1 MIIVNNKLKYIY
13 HYNTLIK
20 IIMIINPEVF
30 DELYSGLTKELESY
44 NIPEGGSFQIKGEV
58 MRLRQ
63 LVENR
68 KPSSIMEIG
77 FNTGHSALL
86 FLAITPPETKV
97 VSFDLGE
104 YAHVFV
110 GKRYIDKHFPGRHTL
125 VTGDSTQTI
134 PKYEEH
140 VLHRMATKSPP
151 PLKFDFIFIDGGHQ
165 NDIPE
170 KDIINSY
177 RLVANENNIVAIDD
191 ISRDSTRQMHY
202 TINPTK
208 AWGDMVNMGLI
219 REDGYDDYFLT
230 DECPVECSAR
240 GLAWGSYILD
250 SSTSNL
256 ESKTVSTTN
265 NNNGNDMIKRLKY
278 MQIQKEY
285 KYMNRD
291 QMVKEIDRLYHA
303 KNNYD
308 RLVALSDLYL
318 EYFENYNR
326 RDTNFIRF
334 YRAAGNFV
342 IDAAVAIKQY
352 EQIIDTAKPEDP
364 EEFPDYIKYYSIC
377 NLITLYPVDSY
388 DKIPKI
394 IHILFFGE
402 TEFLNFHH
410 RCVHSMIQYMPDY
423 EIRIHSAKEP
433 VNNKY
438 WDDLKTQPNVKIV
451 KIDVPQYYDGFELKH
466 FQYKADVVR
475 LEVLYEEGGV
485 YLDLDMLIV
494 KPFHEVFNSGHSF
507 YISKERAGHD
517 CLINAFLAAKPKNEF
532 IKIWLNEFKS
542 GLRLGIWAHHIR
554 DSNKKLLDEHPHY
567 EHKYRIK
574 ILDGNVFMPFHW
586 QDTDA
591 FLRSETQE
599 YEFQEGSYGTHLWET
614 ILGDVMRK
622 NMFLKKQKCE
632 LAIYKDKTSAFYDYT
647 ESLVISPDYFNDF
660 RNDQFVN
667 DCITKGKRN
676 GYFIEIG
683 ACDGIECSSCY
694 YFEKNLNWSGLAIEP
709 AKCYANNIKIN
720 RKNPVLLAVSNMSS
734 SSSNGPLFGD
744 NGSIFYETDITMLSG
759 IKSALET
766 NKVGQDWEKMSHRE
780 YMVDTITLYD
790 LCCKHSSPE
799 YIDYCAI
806 DCGGS
811 EYDILSTYF
820 EENRN
825 NLGSDV
831 VSNNNNSNNE
841 IVLSVTNKIFH
852 IDMFSIEIN
861 NNYDKINDLMYA
873 NDYEEVFNPFLN
885 MMNFNGRE
893 ITWEKYYKHKN
904 TNSPQFSQRSTASTG
919 SLSTMSS
926 YADTPQTTHTPPTSP
941 ESQYRENNTVPQNNR
956 VNTDVISVSLAIP
969 NAEFLIKP
977 PFAAEIVAIC
987 LEERPER
994 TKYVSSHL
1002 LSHGIKHT
1010 ILLNNIH
1017 PTNTKVGCFR
1027 SHIKAI
1033 QYAKRKNLSSV
1044 LIVEDDIIIR
1054 DNIGELATISLP
1066 NKDNWDILYLGGI
1079 LTKFDNM
1086 DSTGKWVMGTIW
1098 CNHAYIVKQH
1108 MYDPII
1114 EFVES
1119 YPNLEE
1125 LEGKNIDY
1133 MYTEYIQPK
1142 YKCWLA
1148 YDQYIIQKEGY
1159 SEIDGRNK
1167 WTNEFDWS
1175 TFSMK
1180 IV

>member
-1 MIIVNNKLKYIY
+1 MIIE
-13 HYNTLIK
+13 
-20 IIMIINPEVF
+20 PAAF
-30 DELYSGLTKELESY
+30 DALYSGLTKALDAY
-44 NIPEGGSFQIKGEV
+44 YVPEGGSFQIKGEV
-58 MRLRQ
+58 ARLRE
-63 LVENR
+63 LVEKR
-68 KPSSIMEIG
+68 QPRSIMEIG

-104 YAHVFV
+104 YAHVFAA
-110 GKRYIDKHFPGRHTL
+110 KRYIDKHFPGRHTL

-134 PKYEEH
+134 PNYEEQ
-140 VLHRMATKSPP
+140 VAHRMKSKNPP
-151 PLKFDFIFIDGGHQ
+151 PLTFDFIFVDGGHQ

-170 KDIINSY
+170 KDLINSY
-177 RLVANENNIVAIDD
+177 RLITDENNVVAIDD
-191 ISRDSTRQMHY
+191 ISRDPSRQMHY
-202 TINPTK
+202 TIQPTK
-208 AWGDMVNMGLI
+208 AWADMVKMGII

-230 DECPVECSAR
+230 DVCPDGCNAR
-240 GLAWGSYILD
+240 GLAWGSYLFDINKQNSET
-250 SSTSNL
+250 SSQ
-256 ESKTVSTTN
+256 N
-265 NNNGNDMIKRLKY
+265 NRSEMIQKLKY
-278 MQIQKEY
+278 TQLQNDY
-285 KYMNRD
+285 KYMTRD
-291 QMVKEIDRLYHA
+291 QMVKEIDHLYHA
-303 KNNYD
+303 KREHD

-318 EYFENYNR
+318 EYFENYNK

-342 IDAAVAIKQY
+342 INKPLAMKQY
-352 EQIIDTAKPEDP
+352 EQVIDTPKPTDP
-364 EEFPDYIKYYSIC
+364 EEMPDYIRFYSVC
-377 NLITLYPVDSY
+377 NLGTLYPMDSCPS
-388 DKIPKI
+388 IPKI
-394 IHILFFGE
+394 IHLLFFGE
-402 TEFLNFHH
+402 TEFFNFHH

-438 WDDLKTQPNVKIV
+438 WDDLKKQPTVKIV
-451 KIDVPQYYDGFELKH
+451 KIDVPQFFDGFELKH

-475 LEVLYEEGGV
+475 LEVLYEQGGV

-507 YISKERAGHD
+507 YISKERTGHD

-574 ILDGNVFMPFHW
+574 ILEGDVFMPFHW
-586 QDTDA
+586 QDTEA
-591 FLRSETQE
+591 FLRSETHD
-599 YEFQEGSYGTHLWET
+599 YEFKEGSYGTHLWET
-614 ILGDVMRK
+614 ILGDVMIK
-622 NMFLKKQKCE
+622 NRFLKKQKLE
-632 LAIYKDKTSAFYDYT
+632 LTIYKDKSSQFYDYMD
-647 ESLVISPDYFNDF
+647 SLVASSDYFNDF

-667 DCITKGKRN
+667 EFITKGKRN

-683 ACDGIECSSCY
+683 ACDGKECSSCY
-694 YFEKNLNWSGLAIEP
+694 YFEKNLNWSGLAVEP
-709 AKCYANNIKIN
+709 ARCYSNNLKAC
-720 RKNPVLLAVSNMSS
+720 RKNPVTLAVSNVTSLG
-734 SSSNGPLFGD
+734 SNENWNRTE
-744 NGSIFYETDITMLSG
+744 NGSLFYETDLKVLSG
-759 IKSALET
+759 LKSALET
-766 NKVGQDWEKMSHRE
+766 NKAGQDWTMMGHHD

-790 LCCKHSSPE
+790 LCCQYKSPE

-811 EYDILSTYF
+811 EYDILSTF
-820 EENRN
+820 FAENRDNTTN
-825 NLGSDV
+825 NMLYNSD
-831 VSNNNNSNNE
+831 SNNE
-841 IVLSVTNKIFH
+841 IGLSVSNKVFH
-852 IDMFSIEIN
+852 IDVFSIEIN
-861 NNYDKINDLMYA
+861 NNYDKIRHLMET
-873 NDYEEVFNPFLN
+873 NDYEEVFNPFLKI
-885 MMNFNGRE
+885 MNFNGRE
-893 ITWEKYYKHKN
+893 VTWEKYFKHKN
-904 TNSPQFSQRSTASTG
+904 TNSPQLSQCSSISSTSSSSSSSLNG
-919 SLSTMSS
+919 SLSTFSS
-926 YADTPQTTHTPPTSP
+926 CADTPQAVQTPPTSP
-941 ESQYRENNTVPQNNR
+941 DSQYRENDGVITVSTP
-956 VNTDVISVSLAIP
+956 VP
-969 NAEFLIKP
+969 NAGFIIQP
-977 PFAAEIVAIC
+977 PFAAEFVAIC

-994 TKYVSSHL
+994 TKYVSNHL
-1002 LSHGIKHT
+1002 LLHGVKHT

-1033 QYAKRKNLSSV
+1033 RYAKNKNLSSV
-1044 LIVEDDIIIR
+1044 LIVEDDIVIR
-1054 DNIGELATISLP
+1054 DNITELATLQFP
-1066 NKDNWDILYLGGI
+1066 NGKDDWDILYFGGI

-1086 DSTGKWVMGTIW
+1086 DSTGKWVKGTIW
-1098 CNHAYIVKQH
+1098 CNHAYLVKQH
-1108 MYDPII
+1108 MYKPILD
-1114 EFVES
+1114 FVDS
-1119 YPNLEE
+1119 YPDLDE
-1125 LEGKNIDY
+1125 LEGKNIDA

>member
-1 MIIVNNKLKYIY
+1 MIIE
-13 HYNTLIK
+13 
-20 IIMIINPEVF
+20 PEVF
-30 DELYSGLTKELESY
+30 DELYSGLTKALESY
-44 NIPEGGSFQIKGEV
+44 HVPEGGSFQIKGEV
-58 MRLRQ
+58 ARLRE
-63 LVENR
+63 LVEKR
-68 KPSSIMEIG
+68 QPRSIMEIG

-104 YAHVFV
+104 YAHVFA
-110 GKRYIDKHFPGRHTL
+110 GKRYIDTHFPGRHTL

-134 PKYEEH
+134 PNYEEQ
-140 VLHRMATKSPP
+140 VAHRMKSKSPP
-151 PLKFDFIFIDGGHQ
+151 PLTFDFIFIDGGHQ

-177 RLVANENNIVAIDD
+177 RLVTDENNIVAIDD
-191 ISRDSTRQMHY
+191 ISRDPSRQMHY
-202 TINPTK
+202 TIQPTK
-208 AWGDMVNMGLI
+208 AWGDMVNMGII

-230 DECPVECSAR
+230 DECPNGCNAR
-240 GLAWGSYILD
+240 GLAWGSYVFEP
-250 SSTSNL
+250 TSKMTKNTD
-256 ESKTVSTTN
+256 TVNINRSN
-265 NNNGNDMIKRLKY
+265 RSEIIKNLKY
-278 MQIQKEY
+278 TQIQKDY

-318 EYFENYNR
+318 DYFENYNK

-342 IDAAVAIKQY
+342 INKELAKKQY
-352 EQIIDTAKPEDP
+352 EQIIDTPKPEDP
-364 EEFPDYIKYYSIC
+364 EEFPDYIRYYSIC
-377 NLITLYPVDSY
+377 NLGTLYPEDSCR
-388 DKIPKI
+388 DIPKI
-394 IHILFFGE
+394 IHLLFFGE
-402 TEFLNFHH
+402 TEFFNFHH

-438 WDDLKTQPNVKIV
+438 WDDLKTQSNVKIV
-451 KIDVPQYYDGFELKH
+451 KIDVPQFFDGFELKH

-475 LEVLYEEGGV
+475 LEVLYEHGGV

-494 KPFHEVFNSGHSF
+494 KPFHEVLTSGHSF
-507 YISKERAGHD
+507 YISKERSGHD
-517 CLINAFLAAKPKNEF
+517 CLINAFLAAKPRNEF

-554 DSNKKLLDEHPHY
+554 DSNKKLLDDHPHY

-574 ILDGNVFMPFHW
+574 ILEGNVFMPFHW
-586 QDTDA
+586 QDTEA
-591 FLRSETQE
+591 FLRSETQD

-614 ILGDVMRK
+614 ILGDIMRK

-632 LAIYKDKTSAFYDYT
+632 LAIYKDNSSMFYDYT
-647 ESLVISPDYFNDF
+647 NMLVVSPDYFNDF

-683 ACDGIECSSCY
+683 ACDGIEGSSCY
-694 YFEKNLNWSGLAIEP
+694 YFEKNLNWGGLAIEP
-709 AKCYANNIKIN
+709 AKCYANNLKIN
-720 RKNPVLLAVSNMSS
+720 RKNPVLLAVSNGNETG
-734 SSSNGPLFGD
+734 NGTGC
-744 NGSIFYETDITMLSG
+744 IFYETDMTMLSG
-759 IKSALET
+759 LKSALEL
-766 NKVGQDWEKMSHRE
+766 NKVGQDWTMMRHRE

-790 LCCKHSSPE
+790 LCCQHSSPE

-811 EYDILSTYF
+811 EYEILSTF
-820 EENRN
+820 FAENRN
-825 NLGSDV
+825 NF
-831 VSNNNNSNNE
+831 SNQLLQMGNNDSTDE
-841 IVLSVTNKIFH
+841 IGLSISNKIFH

-861 NNYDKINDLMYA
+861 NNYDKIRALMDA
-873 NDYEEVFNPFLN
+873 NDYEEVFNPFLT

-893 ITWEKYYKHKN
+893 ITWEKYFKHKK
-904 TNSPQFSQRSTASTG
+904 TNSPQLSHRSTSSTG

-926 YADTPQTTHTPPTSP
+926 SADTPQTTHTPPTSP
-941 ESQYRENNTVPQNNR
+941 DSQNRDDNTLAQNN
-956 VNTDVISVSLAIP
+956 VVTEGVILVSPPVSTGL
-969 NAEFLIKP
+969 FLIQP

-1033 QYAKRKNLSSV
+1033 QYAKSKNLSSV
-1044 LIVEDDIIIR
+1044 LIVEDDIVIR
-1054 DNIGELATISLP
+1054 DNIAELEKISLP
-1066 NKDNWDILYLGGI
+1066 NNGTGEDWDILYLGGI

-1086 DSTGKWVMGTIW
+1086 DSTGKWVKGTIW

-1108 MYDPII
+1108 MYKPILD
-1114 EFVES
+1114 FVDS
-1119 YPNLEE
+1119 YPDLNE

-1148 YDQYIIQKEGY
+1148 NDQYIIQKEGY

-1167 WTNEFDWS
+1167 WVNGFDWT

-1180 IV
+1180 VV